1 MFTIKMSGVVP
12 GEDDDDNDDA
22 DDDGDDVD
30 DDDDDGWYRVVLGE
44 VVKTKKARKS

>member
-12 GEDDDDNDDA
+12 GEDDDDD
-22 DDDGDDVD
+22 DDDGDDV
-30 DDDDDGWYRVVLGE
+30 DDDDGWYRVVLGE

>member
-12 GEDDDDNDDA
+12 GEDDDD
-22 DDDGDDVD
+22 DDDDSDDVD